1 MKLLFASGLGGT
13 MMGLLIQRIEDSI
26 DKLSET
32 EKKLGLYILE
42 HPQLVPNMT
51 TKDLSRNSGVSES
64 TVIRFCKSIG
74 IGSFKSFKLEMVK
87 ELALSDINITDFSML
102 QSMDDPYD
110 LFQKVI
116 YVNKSAIEAIPSS
129 LDRKE
134 LERAIDVL
142 KSAGRIVFYGVGGS
156 ATATFDGYHKF
167 TKLGYQ
173 CTFSHDFHFMLSVVP
188 YLTEKDVLI
197 VISMSGKTK
206 EVLDLAK
213 FAKKKGV
220 TVIAITNLDK
230 SALYREADIRL
241 CTPIVE
247 GDFRIGSIPSRIT
260 QLTIIDSLYL
270 NIFHQ
275 KGESILSQFHET
287 REEVIRL
294 RR

>member
-1 MKLLFASGLGGT
+1 MGVLLK
-13 MMGLLIQRIEDSI
+13 RIEESLE
-26 DKLSET
+26 KLSET
-32 EKKLGLYILE
+32 ERKLGQYVLE
-42 HPQLVPNMT
+42 HSQLVPNMT

-74 IGSFKSFKLEMVK
+74 IGSFKSFKLELVK
-87 ELALSDINITDFSML
+87 ELTLTDKNITDFSML

-110 LFQKVI
+110 LFQKVT
-116 YVNKSAIEAIPSS
+116 YVNKSAIEGIPSS

-134 LERAIDVL
+134 LEKALEVL
-142 KSAGRIVFYGVGGS
+142 ENAGRIVFYGVGGS
-156 ATATFDGYHKF
+156 ATASFDGYNKF

-173 CTFSHDFHFMLSVVP
+173 CTFSHDFHFMLTVIP
-188 YLTEKDVLI
+188 YLNEKDVLI
-197 VISMSGKTK
+197 VISMSGKSK
-206 EVLDLAK
+206 DVLELAR

-220 TVIAITNLDK
+220 TVIAITNLDR
-230 SALYREADIRL
+230 SPLYREADIKL

-247 GDFRIGSIPSRIT
+247 DDFRIGSIPSRIT

-275 KGESILSQFHET
+275 KGESILEQFYET
-287 REEVIRL
+287 REEVLRL